1 VKIIQPDNWPK
12 PKGYSNALMGPGK
25 LLFISGQVGW
35 DENEQFQSDCLV
47 EQTQQALTNTLTLL
61 RLANAD
67 VSHIARM
74 TWYITDKQQ
83 YLDMRS
89 DIGAV
94 YRKIMGR
101 HFPTMSMLEV
111 SALMEDQAKVEI
123 ESTAL
128 IPD

>member
-1 VKIIQPDNWPK
+1 MKIIQPDNWPK